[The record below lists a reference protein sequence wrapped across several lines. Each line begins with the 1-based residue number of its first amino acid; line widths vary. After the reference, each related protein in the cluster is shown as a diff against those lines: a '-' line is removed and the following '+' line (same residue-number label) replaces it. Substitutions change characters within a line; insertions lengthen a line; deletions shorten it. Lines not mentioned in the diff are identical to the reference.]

1 MAAPVSKPR
10 ISVTNP
16 DKKLQVKDVTR
27 QDVLEKVNTYYETSP
42 TLNKASEYMKSDQV
56 SSRGIL
62 ASITDSLVP
71 TGAGLSIDKDTLRQ
85 RLSESMGVGNLVTG
99 LSQSMLGE
107 LASAMG
113 AQDGEGL
120 VKSLM
125 NGYNEVSG
133 IIEGLDPKSAN
144 SIASAIARLTGQD
157 GLLSFLD
164 IGAELGTISYLT
176 NRLIELG
183 AIDAIDA
190 LLAKIKDERDLN
202 AMLEDLALEAARQ
215 SDLGMCKHF
224 VDKMGSGRAYN
235 MRDALCTAIV
245 SSYMFAYEDTRSLS
259 ERYSELVGLLSQINP
274 GWTRNEKHS
283 QFESLEYFSKASP
296 DAITV
301 MQSDKSLLALA
312 AAGSVTAISTPEEI
326 NQASYPQRGTW

>member
-27 QDVLEKVNTYYETSP
+27 QDVLEKVNTYYEESP
-42 TLNKASEYMKSDQV
+42 TLNKASEYLKSDQV
-56 SSRGIL
+56 NSRGIL
-62 ASITDSLVP
+62 SSITDSLVP
-71 TGAGLSIDKDTLRQ
+71 TGAGLAIDKDTLRQ
-85 RLSESMGVGNLVTG
+85 RLSESMGLGSLVSG

-113 AQDGEGL
+113 AQDGDGF

-125 NGYNEVSG
+125 GSYNEASG

-144 SIASAIARLTGQD
+144 SIAGAIARLTGQD

-176 NRLIELG
+176 NKLIELG
-183 AIDAIDA
+183 AVDAIDA

-215 SDLGMCKHF
+215 SDLPMCKHF
-224 VDKMGSGRAYN
+224 VEKMGTSRAYN

-245 SSYMFAYEDTRSLS
+245 SSYMFAYEDTRSLE
-259 ERYSELVGLLSQINP
+259 ERYIELVGLLGQINP
-274 GWTRNEKHS
+274 GWTRNERHT
-283 QFESLEYFSKASP
+283 QFESLEYFSKATP

-301 MQSDKSLLALA
+301 LQTNKELMSLA

-326 NQASYPQRGTW
+326 NQTSYPQRGTW